1 MQGGSPWQDLTTTYE
16 GNDLPQSLA
25 ASFDPRKNSLN
36 AVRLLLAALVIVSHS
51 WPLGGFGR
59 DPQFGELNLGRWSV
73 AGFFAI
79 SGYLITSSRDHTGF
93 ARYLWRRLLRIYP
106 GFLVSLVVVAF
117 VLAPLAAVIGP
128 GHFASGDGLSFV
140 WHNAELYVRQKSIGD
155 TLASVPH
162 RHSWNGAMWTLF
174 YEFLCYLGV
183 GAAVSLLPRRVLPAA
198 VTAAFVVSSVSPHVL
213 ELTGRPVPTPVHH
226 LSVLTPF
233 FIAGAVLYL
242 YGRHIPFHAGI
253 AAVSAGALTF
263 IMMTGIDSNLAALP
277 LAYVCMWLGTVLPLS
292 HIGKRNDLSYGL
304 YIYGFPVQQ
313 MLALLGGVAFGVAPY
328 IAASILLT
336 VPFAAASWF
345 IVERPAQRLKNA
357 ASGIT
362 PWWSRGAEQQEARV

>member
-1 MQGGSPWQDLTTTYE
+1 MHGATSWQDLTTTYE

-36 AVRLLLAALVIVSHS
+36 AIRLVLAALVIVSHS
-51 WPLGGFGR
+51 WPLGGFGK
-59 DPQFGELNLGRWSV
+59 DPQFGDLNLGRWSV

-93 ARYLWRRLLRIYP
+93 GRYLWRRVLRIYP

-117 VLAPLAAVIGP
+117 VLAPLAALIGP
-128 GHFASGDGLSFV
+128 GGFAAEDGASFV

-198 VTAAFVVSSVSPHVL
+198 VTAAFVVSSVSPHL
-213 ELTGRPVPTPVHH
+213 LAMTGHRVPTPLHH
-226 LSVLTPF
+226 LSLLTPF

-242 YGRHIPFHAGI
+242 YARYIPFHAGV
-253 AAVSAGALTF
+253 AAVSAGALAL
-263 IMMTGIDSNLAALP
+263 IMVTGIHSNFAALP

-292 HIGKRNDLSYGL
+292 HVGKRHDLSYGL

-313 MLALLGGVAFGVAPY
+313 MLALLGGMAFGVAPY
-328 IAASILLT
+328 IALSLLLT

-345 IVERPAQRLKNA
+345 MVERPAQRLKNA
-357 ASGIT
+357 ASGVK
-362 PWWSRGAEQQEARV
+362 PWSSRRAEAENAHV

>member
-1 MQGGSPWQDLTTTYE
+1 MHGETSWQDLTTTYE

-36 AVRLLLAALVIVSHS
+36 AIRLVLAALVIISHS
-51 WPLGGFGR
+51 WPLGGFGK
-59 DPQFGELNLGRWSV
+59 DPQFGDLNLGRWSV

-93 ARYLWRRLLRIYP
+93 GRYLWRPVLLIYP

-117 VLAPLAAVIGP
+117 VLAPLAALIGP
-128 GHFASGDGLSFV
+128 GGFAAEDGASFV

-198 VTAAFVVSSVSPHVL
+198 VTAAFVVSSVSPHLL
-213 ELTGRPVPTPVHH
+213 EMSGHHVPTPLHH

-242 YGRHIPFHAGI
+242 YARYIPFHAGV
-253 AAVSAGALTF
+253 AAVSAGALAL
-263 IMMTGIDSNLAALP
+263 IMVTGIHSNFAALP

-292 HIGKRNDLSYGL
+292 HVGKRHDLSYGL
-304 YIYGFPVQQ
+304 YIYG
-313 MLALLGGVAFGVAPY
+313 
-328 IAASILLT
+328 
-336 VPFAAASWF
+336 
-345 IVERPAQRLKNA
+345 
-357 ASGIT
+357 
-362 PWWSRGAEQQEARV
+362 

>member
-1 MQGGSPWQDLTTTYE
+1 
-16 GNDLPQSLA
+16 
-25 ASFDPRKNSLN
+25 
-36 AVRLLLAALVIVSHS
+36 
-51 WPLGGFGR
+51 
-59 DPQFGELNLGRWSV
+59 
-73 AGFFAI
+73 
-79 SGYLITSSRDHTGF
+79 
-93 ARYLWRRLLRIYP
+93 
-106 GFLVSLVVVAF
+106 
-117 VLAPLAAVIGP
+117 
-128 GHFASGDGLSFV
+128 
-140 WHNAELYVRQKSIGD
+140 
-155 TLASVPH
+155 LASVPH

-263 IMMTGIDSNLAALP
+263 IMITGTDSNLAALP

-362 PWWSRGAEQQEARV
+362 PWWSRKAEHEEAHA